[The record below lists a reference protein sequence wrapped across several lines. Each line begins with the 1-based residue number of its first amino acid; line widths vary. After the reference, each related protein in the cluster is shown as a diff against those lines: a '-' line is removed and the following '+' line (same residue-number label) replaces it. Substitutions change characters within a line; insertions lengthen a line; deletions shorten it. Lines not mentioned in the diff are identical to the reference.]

1 MNLFQEFQALIPK
14 ASQIVGVVQSENSD
28 GTTSCLTLDNQ
39 LIKVKGTAGRVMGN
53 KVFIAVDPKL
63 GSYILES
70 APDLSI
76 SNVTIY

>member
-14 ASQIVGVVQSENSD
+14 ATQIIGVVQVENSD
-28 GTTSCLTLDNQ
+28 GTTTCLTLDNQ
-39 LIKVKGTAGRVMGN
+39 MIRVKGTGGRVQGS
-53 KVFIAVDPKL
+53 KVFIAIDPKL

-76 SNVTIY
+76 TNVTIY